1 MAKFS
6 YEQLSDAKIHATL
19 LRDEGVLAMF
29 GDRHDRARHCE
40 QMIEHLGKLATA
52 LGYLIEPIQSGAVGA
67 EAEAVVADD
76 TATATASDF
85 PTSSSHRG
93 FAVEGQS

>member
-6 YEQLSDAKIHATL
+6 YEQLSDAKIQATL

-29 GDRHDRARHCE
+29 GDRHDRARHCDV
-40 QMIEHLGKLATA
+40 MIEHLGKLATA
-52 LGYLIEPIQSGAVGA
+52 LGFLIEPINGIAA
-67 EAEAVVADD
+67 EPEAEAGSVGD
-76 TATATASDF
+76 TAPPASSPF

-93 FAVEGQS
+93 FAVEGQ